1 MALYY
6 QILTTRKIPGEILTY
21 SYENRLNLGQLV
33 KVLVR
38 GKLCDGVIF
47 DFIKEEN
54 IGFDKQKAKS
64 ISKILP
70 ASLNTKQLQFLKLIS
85 FNTFNSKN
93 DLTKAFLRPFSF
105 LTKTNWNNLESL
117 SLENFNLEN
126 LEKKI
131 TVQEK
136 IKENSEIN
144 LENNLKKD
152 KKPNISVKF
161 ELDSNY
167 LVRIMNLIRSQKT
180 KINTSSVVNFLII
193 FPEQKL
199 LDKIYEG
206 ISKEFF
212 QDKNLKIYKYSNN
225 GNKIAKWTARKVI
238 LDNFT
243 KIDDNSNF
251 NKSFQEKD
259 FSADKF
265 TKNLN
270 KNSILEIKNV
280 KNISDLNNSSGENLK
295 LLKNENSSL
304 NTSKKSK
311 KDSNSTSYNQTI
323 NLFFSTR
330 SGMFLP
336 FKNLEKIILLDEAN
350 TMYIQEQ
357 NSLYFDT
364 RDTVYLLAKSYECSL
379 IYLSTLPSLRL
390 FQNYDKD
397 GLMNLLNSD
406 SYQEKVHFK
415 VKTGQLNPQ
424 DKTQLMSPLVENII
438 AGDEEY
444 GVFSEEEG

>member
-33 KVLVR
+33 RVLVR

-70 ASLNTKQLQFLKLIS
+70 ASLNAKQLQFLKLIS

-93 DLTKAFLRPFSF
+93 DLIKAFLRPFSF
-105 LTKTNWNNLESL
+105 LTKANWNNLETL
-117 SLENFNLEN
+117 SSDNFNLEN

-136 IKENSEIN
+136 IKENSEID

-180 KINTSSVVNFLII
+180 KIKTSSIVNFLII

-238 LDNFT
+238 LDSFKET
-243 KIDDNSNF
+243 ISIDTIPNSSSGYPPLAPQGGNSEILALVVQRE
-251 NKSFQEKD
+251 KSFLKAEGGND
-259 FSADKF
+259 TVDK
-265 TKNLN
+265 
-270 KNSILEIKNV
+270 
-280 KNISDLNNSSGENLK
+280 K
-295 LLKNENSSL
+295 L
-304 NTSKKSK
+304 SKKSK
-311 KDSNSTSYNQTI
+311 KDSNLTSYNQTI

-336 FKNLEKIILLDEAN
+336 FTSLEKIILLDEAN

-390 FQNYDKD
+390 FQNYDKE

-424 DKTQLMSPLVENII
+424 DKTHLMSPLVENII

-444 GVFSEEEG
+444 GVFSEEGELGGVFN